1 VALQLLYTR
10 HSRQSVTSAL
20 FLILKWKD
28 AGHMNSNILLVD
40 DEARILDVLSCMLT
54 ELGCNVKTA
63 SGPDQ
68 ALDLVG
74 KETFHMAFVD
84 NLLGPMEGLELIGQ
98 LGKVDPDLHFVIM
111 TGNPNIET
119 AIHALQQGVSDFL
132 RKPFHFEDLLVS
144 IDHVNRKREL
154 DQQRKILMSELELK
168 VQEKTAELKQT
179 YLSVLVSL
187 SRAVEKKD
195 LGTYGH
201 SVRVGDI
208 SARIAAHLGFSSE
221 AVEDIRAASL
231 LHDIGKIG
239 FSDFI
244 LAKKGPLNGE
254 EQAVIKSHPEK
265 GVEILK
271 PLMQFA
277 SLLPAIL
284 YHHERYDGTGYP
296 AGLSGESIPLPA
308 RIIAVADMYD
318 AVISDR
324 PYRAAGTIEKAVAEL
339 KTCAGTQ
346 FDPLVV
352 DTFTAVVLN
361 RVEVVG

>member
-1 VALQLLYTR
+1 MT
-10 HSRQSVTSAL
+10 
-20 FLILKWKD
+20 
-28 AGHMNSNILLVD
+28 SNILLVD
-40 DEARILDVLSCMLT
+40 DDARILDVLSCMLR
-54 ELGCNVKTA
+54 ELGCNIKTA
-63 SGPDQ
+63 SGPVE

-74 KETFHMAFVD
+74 REKFHMAFVD
-84 NLLGPMEGLELIGQ
+84 NLLGPVEGIDLIGQ
-98 LGKVDPDLHFVIM
+98 LGKIDPDLHFVIM

-119 AIHALQQGVSDFL
+119 AIHALKKGVSDFL
-132 RKPFHFEDLLVS
+132 RKPFHVEDLLVS

-154 DQQRKILMSELELK
+154 EQQRREMMSGLELK

-179 YLSVLVSL
+179 YLSVLVAL

-208 SARIAAHLGFSSE
+208 SARIAATLAFSPE

-239 FSDFI
+239 ISDFI
-244 LAKKGPLNGE
+244 LAKKEPLSME
-254 EQAVIKSHPEK
+254 EEAIIKSHPEK

-277 SLLPAIL
+277 SILPAIL

-296 AGLSGESIPLPA
+296 AGLSGESIPLAA
-308 RIIAVADMYD
+308 RIIAVADTYD
-318 AVISDR
+318 AILSDR

-352 DTFTAVVLN
+352 DTFTAVAEN

>member
-1 VALQLLYTR
+1 M
-10 HSRQSVTSAL
+10 TS
-20 FLILKWKD
+20 K
-28 AGHMNSNILLVD
+28 ILLVD
-40 DEARILDVLSCMLT
+40 DEARILDVLSCMLR
-54 ELGCNVKTA
+54 ELGCNIKTA
-63 SGPDQ
+63 SGPVE

-74 KETFHMAFVD
+74 REKFHMAFVD
-84 NLLGPMEGLELIGQ
+84 NLLGPVEGIDLIGQ
-98 LGKVDPDLHFVIM
+98 LGKIDPDLHFVIM

-119 AIHALQQGVSDFL
+119 AIHALKKGVSDFL
-132 RKPFHFEDLLVS
+132 RKPFHVEDLLVS

-154 DQQRKILMSELELK
+154 EQQRREMMSGLELK

-179 YLSVLVSL
+179 YLSVLVAL

-208 SARIAAHLGFSSE
+208 SARIAATLAFSPE

-239 FSDFI
+239 ISDFI
-244 LAKKGPLNGE
+244 LAKKGPLSME
-254 EQAVIKSHPEK
+254 EEAIIKSHPEK

-277 SLLPAIL
+277 SILPAIL

-296 AGLSGESIPLPA
+296 AGLSGESIPLAA
-308 RIIAVADMYD
+308 RIIAVADTYD
-318 AVISDR
+318 AILSDR

-352 DTFTAVVLN
+352 DTFTAVAEN